1 MPPYIP
7 YIFFRFEKRKFIT
20 GEKILLIDVLTAVKL
35 KKIQGISNR
44 EFKKNIWKWK
54 RNVFHK
60 PINPQRNFQVKYTK
74 KLNFL
79 SITKLIINTK
89 NY

>member
-44 EFKKNIWKWK
+44 EFKKNI
-54 RNVFHK
+54 
-60 PINPQRNFQVKYTK
+60 
-74 KLNFL
+74 
-79 SITKLIINTK
+79 
-89 NY
+89 